1 MSQLPITKVTLL
13 EDRAYVTRS
22 GPLDLSAGVTR
33 LEIEAV
39 TPLAVDKT
47 LSATVEGAT
56 CQVIDARL
64 RRWRPQLE
72 GVAPQ
77 PVEVEGLHEQLQLVE
92 QQLGQSKEVYSQ
104 FLDQLMQA
112 VAHHQSPL
120 ENWPARLQE
129 LEQWQDDLL
138 AEQSR
143 LHTELSELTPS
154 GQPVQTAAPQPQAR
168 VELELRAEKAG
179 SYLVSLE
186 YCVPG
191 ACWRPYHQAS
201 LTGPTLTFR
210 CDGCVWQNTGEDWP
224 EVELWFSTQR
234 PTQGVDPPDLGV
246 DYLSS
251 QRRQT
256 EVVVAERDQE
266 IEELAPEGSVRPQLG
281 PPELP
286 GLDDGGEV
294 VKLKALSLTS
304 VPSDGQPVRTSL
316 FEFKVETSIER
327 VLTAELAGE
336 VIEKTMAVNT
346 SSHPVL
352 AGPVDLIREGGLV
365 GRGQVL
371 YLAPDQKFQLSW
383 GPDPALRVQ
392 RTAKKGEE
400 SKADLTGGWRKTEH
414 TITLKLSNL
423 GLEPRHLTVIERVP
437 VSEIKQVE
445 VSCKQ
450 PEPDADGLV
459 RWQVELGPR
468 GRRELELTYEVRR
481 RKEVVGL

>member
-13 EDRAYVTRS
+13 EDRAYVTRA
-22 GPLDLSAGVTR
+22 GKLDLEAGVHR

-47 LSATVEGAT
+47 LSATVEGAS

-64 RRWRPQLE
+64 RRWRPKLE
-72 GVAPQ
+72 PVPPK
-77 PVEVEGLHEQLQLVE
+77 PVENEELQEQLQMVE
-92 QQLGQSKEVYSQ
+92 QQLTQSKEVYSQ
-104 FLDQLMQA
+104 FLDQLMLA
-112 VAHHQSPL
+112 VAHHQTPT

-138 AEQSR
+138 AEQGR
-143 LHTELSELTPS
+143 LRTELSELARA
-154 GQPVQTAAPQPQAR
+154 GQPAPAAPPPPQAR
-168 VELELRAEKAG
+168 IELELRVEQAG
-179 SYLVSLE
+179 AYRVSLE

-201 LTGPTLTFR
+201 LAGPTLTFR

-234 PTQGVDPPDLGV
+234 PTQGVDPPELGV
-246 DYLSS
+246 DYLAS
-251 QRRQT
+251 QRKQT

-266 IEELAPEGSVRPQLG
+266 VQALEPEGGLRPQLG

-286 GLDDGGEV
+286 GIDDGGEV

-316 FEFKVETSIER
+316 FEFKVETSVER
-327 VLTAELAGE
+327 VLTAELACE

-371 YLAPDQKFQLSW
+371 YLAPNEKFQLSW

-392 RTAKKGEE
+392 RTAKKSEE

-445 VSCKQ
+445 ISCQKN
-450 PEPDADGLV
+450 EPDADGLV

>member
-1 MSQLPITKVTLL
+1 MSELPITKVTLL
-13 EDRAYVTRS
+13 EDRAYVTRA
-22 GPLDLSAGVTR
+22 GQLELQAGVNR
-33 LEIEAV
+33 IELPDI

-47 LSATVEGAT
+47 LSARVEGAS

-64 RRWRPQLE
+64 RRWRPQSE
-72 GVAPQ
+72 SVAPE
-77 PVEVEGLHEQLQLVE
+77 PIELEGLHEQLQLVE
-92 QQLGQSKEVYSQ
+92 QQLNQSKEVYSQ
-104 FLDQLMQA
+104 FLDQLMHA
-112 VAHHQSPL
+112 VAHNQTPT
-120 ENWPARLQE
+120 EDWPARLQE
-129 LEQWQDDLL
+129 LDLWQDELL
-138 AEQSR
+138 SEQER
-143 LHTELSELTPS
+143 LQTELFRLV
-154 GQPVQTAAPQPQAR
+154 QPARPEPTAAKPQALI
-168 VELELRAEKAG
+168 ELELRAERAG
-179 SYLVSLE
+179 TYQVSLE

-201 LTGPTLTFR
+201 LAGPTLTFR

-224 EVELWFSTQR
+224 EVQLWFSTQR
-234 PTQGVDPPDLGV
+234 PTQGVDPPELGV
-246 DYLSS
+246 DYLTS

-266 IEELAPEGSVRPQLG
+266 IQELEPEGGVRPQLG

-286 GLDDGGEV
+286 GIDDGGEV
-294 VKLKALSLTS
+294 VKLKALNLTS

-316 FEFKVETSIER
+316 FEFKVETAIER
-327 VLTAELAGE
+327 VLTAELACE

-346 SSHPVL
+346 SNHPVL

-371 YLAPDQKFQLSW
+371 YLAPDEKFQLSW

-414 TITLKLSNL
+414 SVSLKLSNL
-423 GLEPRHLTVIERVP
+423 GLEPRSLTVIERVP

-445 VSCKQ
+445 VSCKKH
-450 PEPDADGLV
+450 EPDADGLV
-459 RWQVELGPR
+459 RWQLELGPR
-468 GRRELELTYEVRR
+468 DRRELELTYEIRR
-481 RKEVVGL
+481 RKEV